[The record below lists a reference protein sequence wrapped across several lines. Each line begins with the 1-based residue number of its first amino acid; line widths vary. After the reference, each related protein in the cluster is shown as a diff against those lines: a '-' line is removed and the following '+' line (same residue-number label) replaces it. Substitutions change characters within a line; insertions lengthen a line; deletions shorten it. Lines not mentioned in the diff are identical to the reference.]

1 MTTMKKSAPVRS
13 CHATMGGHQVWAA
26 FLAMRGCSVAARKHC
41 AHSRG
46 VQETFLNRLLRVHK
60 LLRVQPCH
68 TQPRS
73 VRACVRA
80 PGAKIVPASALAKM
94 MLVDARITFAV
105 RSRCTSR
112 CDRRSS
118 APNCRIQLAA
128 YFARGFRSSL
138 CTPPRLFPALAPM
151 AHPRRA
157 GRAASASARSA
168 PWAFPRASWLV
179 PMAFPQF
186 LSSPASLFVPA
197 RSACR
202 QLRDVLPLLSC
213 D

>member
-138 CTPPRLFPALAPM
+138 CTPPPVYFLLWRRWRTHGEQVAQR
-151 AHPRRA
+151 AHPRDRHL
-157 GRAASASARSA
+157 G
-168 PWAFPRASWLV
+168 
-179 PMAFPQF
+179 
-186 LSSPASLFVPA
+186 LSLG
-197 RSACR
+197 
-202 QLRDVLPLLSC
+202 LLGLSRWRFRNS
-213 D
+213 

>member
-138 CTPPRLFPALAPM
+138 CTPPPSISCSGADGAPTASRSRSERIRAIGTLGFPSGFLACPDGVSAILKFTCIAFCARALRL
-151 AHPRRA
+151 
-157 GRAASASARSA
+157 
-168 PWAFPRASWLV
+168 
-179 PMAFPQF
+179 
-186 LSSPASLFVPA
+186 
-197 RSACR
+197 
-202 QLRDVLPLLSC
+202 
-213 D
+213 